1 MNWKKPFWNMLRI
14 SSAVQ
19 ASLRRLCQNK
29 LRGGL
34 GSDGV
39 VALTQVI
46 GIANLFSRFNNALHT
61 YSSEDYA

>member
-1 MNWKKPFWNMLRI
+1 MSP
-14 SSAVQ
+14 AAQ
-19 ASLRRLCQNK
+19 AHIPRLCCTTAW
-29 LRGGL
+29 GL

-46 GIANLFSRFNNALHT
+46 GIDNLFSRFNNALHT